1 GQVARLFAATDA
13 QFQFGPED
21 VWTLFHSFAFD
32 FSVWEIWGALLYG
45 GRLVVVP
52 AAVSRSPRD
61 FHALLIEQGV
71 TVLNQTPSAFRQ
83 LIAAEADST
92 ATHRLRYVI
101 FGGEALDL
109 PMLAPWIARNDPDQT
124 QLINMYG
131 ITEITVHATFRRI
144 ERRDVQGGQGS
155 LIGRPLSDLRILVL
169 DPHQQPVPIGVT
181 GELYVGGDGI
191 ARGYLNR
198 PELTAERFL
207 PDPYSSDPSARLYRT
222 GDLGRWLP
230 GGELQYVGRNDF
242 QVKIRGFRIE
252 LAEIEA
258 RLQAC
263 DGVREAVVLAREDSP
278 GDKRL
283 VGYVITE
290 PESDPSAAELRDHL
304 LLHLADY
311 MVPAAFV
318 RVHHWPLTSNGKL
331 DRAALPAPDASAVA
345 ARGYEA
351 PVGETELAIAAV
363 WQEVLGLEQ
372 VGRHDNFF
380 ELGGH
385 SLLAITVIEQ
395 LRHRGLQA
403 DVRTVFNAL
412 SLVALAESV
421 RQQTPQASFEVPPSK
436 IDGSGRITPD
446 LLPLA
451 SLEQTEIDTL
461 VAAVREGAVGI
472 QDIYPLGPLQE
483 GVLFHHLLGGEGDAY
498 LLRSVLRF
506 DDLQCLQAFLV
517 ALEQVMARHDIL
529 RTSIHW
535 ESLRAPVQVVH
546 RSVTLPVH
554 EIALD
559 PRRAPL
565 EQLMQRVDPR
575 CMRIDLRRAPLLHAH
590 IASDMQG
597 EAQWLVLLLHHI
609 VCDHV
614 TLQLLLEEVQIV
626 LRGDAAALSE
636 PLQYR
641 NFISVIRD
649 ASAGDHEA
657 HFRAQ
662 LSDIHESTAPYG
674 VLDVQGTG
682 AEVTEISVT
691 VPDVLSTTLHHRAR
705 ALGITPAAVFHLAWA
720 QVLAAL
726 CDQNTVVFG
735 TVLSGR
741 LQMTGA
747 SSNVMGVFV
756 NTLPVR
762 IDVGNTTARQAAL
775 DTHATLIELLEH
787 EQAPLVVAQR
797 CSAIDPRLPLF
808 TSVLNYRHGQ
818 GDSEGLAAHGAHVVL
833 SEERANYPIVV
844 SVDSVGEAFSIS
856 MQCAEGINAEE
867 LASRLLQATARLCEA
882 LSDTVPRPLQELRLV
897 ASLDSIQRQQA
908 LLATTRA
915 YPRDGLIHHVFQEQ
929 VRAQP
934 EAVAADFHGA
944 TLSYQQ
950 LDRRANQVAQVL

>member
-1 GQVARLFAATDA
+1 
-13 QFQFGPED
+13 
-21 VWTLFHSFAFD
+21 
-32 FSVWEIWGALLYG
+32 
-45 GRLVVVP
+45 
-52 AAVSRSPRD
+52 
-61 FHALLIEQGV
+61 
-71 TVLNQTPSAFRQ
+71 
-83 LIAAEADST
+83 
-92 ATHRLRYVI
+92 
-101 FGGEALDL
+101 
-109 PMLAPWIARNDPDQT
+109 
-124 QLINMYG
+124 
-131 ITEITVHATFRRI
+131 
-144 ERRDVQGGQGS
+144 
-155 LIGRPLSDLRILVL
+155 
-169 DPHQQPVPIGVT
+169 
-181 GELYVGGDGI
+181 
-191 ARGYLNR
+191 
-198 PELTAERFL
+198 
-207 PDPYSSDPSARLYRT
+207 
-222 GDLGRWLP
+222 
-230 GGELQYVGRNDF
+230 
-242 QVKIRGFRIE
+242 
-252 LAEIEA
+252 
-258 RLQAC
+258 
-263 DGVREAVVLAREDSP
+263 
-278 GDKRL
+278 
-283 VGYVITE
+283 
-290 PESDPSAAELRDHL
+290 
-304 LLHLADY
+304 
-311 MVPAAFV
+311 
-318 RVHHWPLTSNGKL
+318 
-331 DRAALPAPDASAVA
+331 
-345 ARGYEA
+345 
-351 PVGETELAIAAV
+351 
-363 WQEVLGLEQ
+363 VLGLEQ

-385 SLLAITVIEQ
+385 SLLVITVIEQ
-395 LRHRGLQA
+395 LRQRGLQA

-421 RQQTPQASFEVPPSK
+421 RQQTPQASFVVPPSK

-461 VAAVREGAVGI
+461 VAAAREGAVGI

-554 EIALD
+554 EIVLD

-590 IASDMQG
+590 IASDIQG

-657 HFRAQ
+657 YFRAQ

-762 IDVGNTTARQAAL
+762 IDVANTTARQAAL
-775 DTHATLIELLEH
+775 DTQATLIELLEH

-818 GDSEGLAAHGAHVVL
+818 GDSEGLAAHGAHVVR

-844 SVDSVGEAFSIS
+844 SVDSAGEAFSIS

-897 ASLDSIQRQQA
+897 ASLDSRQRQQA

-929 VRAQP
+929 VRA
-934 EAVAADFHGA
+934 
-944 TLSYQQ
+944 
-950 LDRRANQVAQVL
+950 